1 MLCSFNFRYNAHM
14 DLAWHFLGGPAGDYY
29 KV

>member
-1 MLCSFNFRYNAHM
+1 MLCSFIFRYNAHM